1 MRPPMMDH
9 VTLGVGNE
17 DVIND
22 AANWALIHL
31 GCVNLPFNP
40 PPPPLSPPSIMS
52 ATPQHALTARFLA
65 GKLRER

>member
-1 MRPPMMDH
+1 MSCAQVHPMRPPMMDH

-31 GCVNLPFNP
+31 GYVHEPLPLP
-40 PPPPLSPPSIMS
+40 RRLSPLPPLS
-52 ATPQHALTARFLA
+52 FLSFS
-65 GKLRER
+65 LQS